1 MHQTPGK
8 LISEKFDNWKK
19 ALGSKGVFEMHAKTE
34 YHKTSQYKYDSFLA
48 VKNNKIQSIEIQVNN
63 ALRKE
68 IEENRK
74 RIIPIIKTVLF
85 CGRQGIALRGHKDSG
100 LVTCDEDEI
109 YNDGNFR
116 QLLRFRVD
124 AGDQNLQ
131 NHLVTCSKNAMYTS
145 WRIQNEI
152 ITACNSLMLQT
163 LVHDINAAKSFTVL
177 ADETSDIANKEQL
190 TLCVRYVHFG
200 QKKLREDFL
209 QFIEVK
215 DVSGKALADTILNN
229 LQSMGIE
236 TKYLVGQGYDGA
248 ASMSGIFNG
257 TQAYIRTK
265 HPMALYIH
273 CSSHCLNLAI
283 SSSCKIP
290 DIRNCMGTMQTIC
303 NFFSYPKRSNVLL
316 GAIKKL
322 LPDEKSFKLKK
333 FCPTRWVER
342 HDAVILYYEL
352 QPAIISALE
361 DISLWKDTDTSS
373 AANQLLASI
382 HQFKFQISMMILV
395 KLFSISV
402 SLSKF
407 LQTENLDLEN
417 ALFFAE
423 TTQTTLKDIRLNAD
437 KEFNEIFKSVEKI
450 CNTLEIAVCV
460 PRVSGRQTHR
470 TNVDVDTPESFYR
483 VGVFIPFL
491 DNFIEQLHNRFLEHQ
506 SILKSFDC
514 LIPKSNLKVTKNVE
528 DKFKLLLENYKDILN
543 DDKNDNILNEYSGCA
558 ELKLWHNSFEYQSKL
573 SEHSEQSKITVT
585 DLFFQCNSK
594 MYTIISKLLQI
605 FITLPVTTASGERSF
620 STLRRIKTYLR
631 NTTGQIR
638 LNGLSMLNIHRDITI
653 TPEEIINEMG
663 KTSNKRLA
671 LNL

>member
-1 MHQTPGK
+1 MSFFHKKCKKNDEQPSTSNLITNDFKCNKDISFYIENSVSFLILKQETFEKLLALNNLWAPTPGY
-8 LISEKFDNWKK
+8 KFPTTGNRHLKFQYTWLLKYNW
-19 ALGSKGVFEMHAKTE
+19 LCF
-34 YHKTSQYKYDSFLA
+34 SQ
-48 VKNNKIQSIEIQVNN
+48 IQNDAYCKVCIFFSLKQ
-63 ALRKE
+63 
-68 IEENRK
+68 
-74 RIIPIIKTVLF
+74 
-85 CGRQGIALRGHKDSG
+85 GGIALRGHKDGG
-100 LVTCDEDEI
+100 LVACDEDEI
-109 YNDGNFR
+109 YNDSNFR
-116 QLLRFRVD
+116 QLLCFRVD

-145 WRIQNEI
+145 WYIQKEI

-163 LVHDINAAKSFTVL
+163 LVHDINTAKSFTVL

-190 TLCVRYVHFG
+190 TLCVRYVNFG
-200 QKKLREDFL
+200 QNKLREDFL

-215 DVSGKALADTILNN
+215 DVSGKALSDTILNN

-236 TKYLVGQGYDGA
+236 TKYLVRQGYDGA

-316 GAIKKL
+316 GAIKRL

-333 FCPTRWVER
+333 FFPTKWVER

-382 HQFKFQISMMILV
+382 HPFKFQISMMILV

-417 ALFFAE
+417 ALSFAE

-450 CNTLEIAVCV
+450 CNTLEIAVYV

-470 TNVDVDTPESFYR
+470 TNVDVDTPESYYR
-483 VGVFIPFL
+483 VG
-491 DNFIEQLHNRFLEHQ
+491 
-506 SILKSFDC
+506 
-514 LIPKSNLKVTKNVE
+514 
-528 DKFKLLLENYKDILN
+528 
-543 DDKNDNILNEYSGCA
+543 YSS
-558 ELKLWHNSFEYQSKL
+558 HF
-573 SEHSEQSKITVT
+573 
-585 DLFFQCNSK
+585 
-594 MYTIISKLLQI
+594 
-605 FITLPVTTASGERSF
+605 
-620 STLRRIKTYLR
+620 
-631 NTTGQIR
+631 
-638 LNGLSMLNIHRDITI
+638 
-653 TPEEIINEMG
+653 
-663 KTSNKRLA
+663 
-671 LNL
+671 